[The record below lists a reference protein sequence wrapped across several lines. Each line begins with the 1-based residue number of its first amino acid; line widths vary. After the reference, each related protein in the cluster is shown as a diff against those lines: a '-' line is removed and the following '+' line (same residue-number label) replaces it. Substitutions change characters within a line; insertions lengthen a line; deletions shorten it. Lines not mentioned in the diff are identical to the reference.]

1 MKTFIYKEI
10 AHHNR
15 TRNNRELTIYRIK
28 NNTPEYIGSVEYST
42 ASTRGA
48 VHEAFNYLMNNG
60 YIPKKY
66 YSSSKSSWMGAG
78 YFFGEVRKNYNIIE
92 V

>member
-1 MKTFIYKEI
+1 MKTFIYKEV

-15 TRNNRELTIYRIK
+15 RYNNRELTIYRLK
-28 NNTPEYIGSVEYST
+28 NNKIEYVGTTSYT
-42 ASTRGA
+42 TGSTRGA
-48 VHEAFNYLMNNG
+48 IHEAFNYLMNSG

-66 YSSSKSSWMGAG
+66 YNSSKSSWMGAG
-78 YFFGEVRKNYNIIE
+78 YFFGEVRKNYDIVE

>member
-1 MKTFIYKEI
+1 MQTFIYKETK
-10 AHHNR
+10 HNNR

-28 NNTPEYIGSVEYST
+28 NNMPVYIGTCEYST
-42 ASTRGA
+42 GSTRGA
-48 VHEAFNYLMNNG
+48 KHETFNYLMNSG

-66 YSSSKSSWMGAG
+66 YKSSVCAWMGPG
-78 YFFGEVRKNYNIIE
+78 YFSGEVEKHYNIRE